1 MVSVQ
6 RARRRESALFE
17 GWWNEQRRL
26 WSATDDETAR
36 TRARHVE
43 ATLQLAPWTMSGTLL
58 GTLCTVLL
66 LWNAVAPWGLA
77 AWGATMTA
85 IALTGLSGWWRS
97 RPRRLSRCGP
107 RVVQRATAH
116 AALLALG
123 WASLGV
129 FWFAG
134 LGHELQLWVAVVLTG
149 MMCGGAVALALLPS
163 AALVYLVL
171 ITLGSLIALGRS
183 DLNLALALQ
192 FLCLLYALILA
203 VAVASAAH
211 LYSRRLISEQEATR
225 QGEVVGLLLRDFEES
240 SSDVLWEIDRQ
251 GRFAHPS
258 KRLAQL
264 LERPLDKLGQIGLLQ
279 VLRSLQQEGSAGVDR
294 LQQAFDR
301 GEAFRDQVVRVQ
313 LAQGPRW
320 WSVTAKPLT
329 DEHGHLRGWRG
340 VLADVTAARQS
351 HQHLAYLAHFDALTG
366 LANRV
371 SLRNRLAQ
379 AVEAG
384 GGRSALLCMDLDNFK
399 TINDTHGHSLG
410 DAVLQEVA
418 QRLRAHMRKSDLC
431 GRLGGDEFAVV
442 LDDIRSDDEALAL
455 AHRLVAAMR
464 VPVEVQ
470 GVVVAGGVSIGL
482 AFLPDHAQTV
492 DEALVA
498 ADLAL
503 YAAKASGRGRV
514 ESFTDELGASQ
525 RRRITIERELRE
537 ALARNELVVHY
548 QPQVD
553 LRTWTIRSAEALV
566 RWNHPTLGSVSPSE
580 FVPVAEETGL
590 IHNIGAWVLAK
601 ACSDAR
607 HLLPDLR
614 IAVNASA
621 AQVQRAGF
629 VNELRQ
635 LLNRYELK
643 PSQLEV
649 EITESLLME
658 DIAVAL
664 ENLHAIKQLGVRI
677 ALDDFGTG
685 YSSLAYLRRFPFDKL
700 KIDRAFIRELL
711 STSDARAIV
720 RTILQLARVLGMDTV
735 AEGVE
740 EPAQL
745 EVLSHVGCA
754 AIQGFLVARPMPA
767 EQLVDLIARWD
778 SLPRPSSDGNLPESV
793 MAELHPALPR

>member
-1 MVSVQ
+1 MTLVQ

-17 GWWNEQRRL
+17 GWWDEQRRL
-26 WSATDDETAR
+26 WSGTDDETAR

-43 ATLQLAPWTMSGTLL
+43 ATLRVAPWTMSGTLL
-58 GTLCTVLL
+58 GSLCTVLL
-66 LWNAVAPWGLA
+66 LWNVASTWGLV
-77 AWGATMTA
+77 AWGVTMA
-85 IALTGLSGWWRS
+85 AVSGTGLSGWWRS
-97 RPRRLSRCGP
+97 RTRRLMRAGP
-107 RVVQRATAH
+107 RVVRRATLH

-129 FWFAG
+129 FWFPG

-163 AALVYLVL
+163 ASLTYLAL
-171 ITLGSLIALGRS
+171 ITLGALVALGRTQ
-183 DLNLALALQ
+183 LELALALQ

-240 SSDVLWEIDRQ
+240 SSDVLWETDRQ

-264 LERPLDKLGQIGLLQ
+264 LERPLDKLGQLGLLQ
-279 VLRSLQQEGSAGVDR
+279 VLRSLQQEGSNGVDR
-294 LQQAFDR
+294 LQQALER
-301 GEAFRDQVVRVQ
+301 GEAFRDQVVRVR

-320 WSVTAKPLT
+320 WSVTAKPLS
-329 DEHGHLRGWRG
+329 DEQGHLRGWRG

-351 HQHLAYLAHFDALTG
+351 HQHLAYLAHYDALTG

-379 AVEAG
+379 AVESS

-399 TINDTHGHSLG
+399 AINDTHGHSLG

-442 LDDIRSDDEALAL
+442 LDDIRSDDEAMAL

-464 VPVEVQ
+464 VPVEVE
-470 GVVVAGGVSIGL
+470 GTVVAGGVSIGVAL
-482 AFLPDHAQTV
+482 LPDHAQTV

-537 ALARNELVVHY
+537 ALARDELVVHY

-566 RWNHPTLGSVSPSE
+566 RWNHPTLGAVSPSE

-745 EVLSHVGCA
+745 EVLGHVGCA
-754 AIQGFLVARPMPA
+754 AIQGFLVARPMPV
-767 EQLVDLIARWD
+767 EQLVDLIARWE
-778 SLPRPSSDGNLPESV
+778 SLPRPASDGNLPESV
-793 MAELHPALPR
+793 MAELSPALPR

>member
-6 RARRRESALFE
+6 RARRRERALFE

-26 WSATDDETAR
+26 WSAADDETAR

-43 ATLQLAPWTMSGTLL
+43 ATLQVAPWTMSGTLL

-183 DLNLALALQ
+183 DLSLALALQ

-211 LYSRRLISEQEATR
+211 LYSRRLVSEQEATR

-240 SSDVLWEIDRQ
+240 SSDVLWEVDRQ

-379 AVEAG
+379 AVEGG

-442 LDDIRSDDEALAL
+442 LDDIRSDDEAMAL
-455 AHRLVAAMR
+455 AYRLVAAMR